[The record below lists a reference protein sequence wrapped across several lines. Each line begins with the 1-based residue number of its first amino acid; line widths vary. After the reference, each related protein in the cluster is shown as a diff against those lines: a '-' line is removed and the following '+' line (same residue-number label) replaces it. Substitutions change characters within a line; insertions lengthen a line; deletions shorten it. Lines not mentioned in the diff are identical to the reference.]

1 MMLRMRLR
9 PVVLILTL
17 AMLAVPGVVLARQDG
32 GFPVPPGRLVAGDE
46 NGLFT
51 MLADG
56 SSKTYLVQEDDPN
69 CWLRD
74 GAWSPDGTQIMYTSI
89 CGGSSPTDWR
99 PDPARED
106 LRERSASV
114 YVYDLRTGTSS
125 EMLPA
130 DGIHQD
136 YAGAWYPDGERVV
149 IYSDR
154 DTSETFNFY
163 TLDLASGELTQMTT
177 FDSNASRASID
188 PSGRFLLYNR
198 RIVEGD
204 NIHFEV
210 RALDLT
216 GENEISVAAGFTPNW
231 SPDGKWIA
239 FATEGDESDVFVM
252 PSDCIYNGGGCDAAD
267 TARNVTFTP
276 DVAEREPIFSPD
288 QTQLVYV
295 RDISPEP
302 STLLWDVY
310 RQDLRTGLLQDVTNT
325 PGTSERQRS
334 WEPVAGVNRVEVADV
349 LPIVVRVNTAEGAA
363 NLREQPTTNANIVG
377 QVFTGQIVFVQGRT
391 ANGSW
396 YHITL
401 PEDGAEAWLFAN
413 LTTRIYGDPASS
425 PVVQ

>member
-1 MMLRMRLR
+1 MLRMRML
-9 PVVLILTL
+9 VLTL
-17 AMLAVPGVVLARQDG
+17 VVLASLAAPGHLLARQG
-32 GFPVPPGRLVAGDE
+32 SEVPVPPGRLVAGDE

-56 SSKTYLVQEDDPN
+56 SSKTYLVEEDDPN

-99 PDPARED
+99 PDPDRED
-106 LRERSASV
+106 LRERTATV
-114 YVYDLRTGTSS
+114 YVYDVRTETSR
-125 EMLPA
+125 ELLPA

-136 YAGAWYPDGERVV
+136 YAGGWFPDGEQVV

-154 DTSETFNFY
+154 DPDETFNLF
-163 TLDLASGELTQMTT
+163 TLDLASEELTQLTT
-177 FDSNASRASID
+177 FDSNVSRVSVD
-188 PSGRFLLYNR
+188 PSGRFALYNR

-210 RALDLT
+210 RALDIA
-216 GENEISVAAGFTPNW
+216 GGNEISVAEGFTPNW
-231 SPDGKWIA
+231 SPDGEWIA
-239 FATEGDESDVFVM
+239 FATEGDEADVFVM
-252 PSDCIYNGGGCDAAD
+252 PSGCIVSGGGCNAAE
-267 TARNVTFTP
+267 TARNVTYTP
-276 DVAEREPIFSPD
+276 DVAEREPVFSPD
-288 QTQLVYV
+288 QTQIVYV

-302 STLLWDVY
+302 STLLWDLY

-325 PGTSERQRS
+325 PGTTERHRS
-334 WEPVAGVNRVEVADV
+334 WEPVATVTRADVADV
-349 LPIVVRVNTAEGAA
+349 LPIVVRVSTAEGSA
-363 NLREQPTTNANIVG
+363 NLRSEATTNSNIVG

-396 YHITL
+396 YRITL

-413 LTTRIYGDPASS
+413 LTTSIYGDPGDS